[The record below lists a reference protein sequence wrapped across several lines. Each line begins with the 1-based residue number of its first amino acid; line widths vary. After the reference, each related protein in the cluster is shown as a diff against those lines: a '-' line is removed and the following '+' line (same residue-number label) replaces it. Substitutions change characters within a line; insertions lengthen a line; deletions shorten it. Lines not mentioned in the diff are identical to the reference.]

1 LSLKFCLIEN
11 QSPAAG
17 LASAVVQSNFK
28 DVAKPCPVGTSVD
41 CDCVQ
46 VPKELKP
53 KFHLS
58 TV

>member
-1 LSLKFCLIEN
+1 LKK
-11 QSPAAG
+11 SPAEG

-46 VPKELKP
+46 VPRLLWYLYSIYLKYNNQQ
-53 KFHLS
+53 
-58 TV
+58 